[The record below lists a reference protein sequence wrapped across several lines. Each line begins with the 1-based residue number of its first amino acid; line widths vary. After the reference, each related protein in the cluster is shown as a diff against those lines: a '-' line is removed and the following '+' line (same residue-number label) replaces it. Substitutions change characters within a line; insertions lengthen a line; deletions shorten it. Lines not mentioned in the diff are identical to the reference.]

1 MGASIDEIVV
11 GDPPETWRS
20 AGFTVDDD
28 GTTRVGSVRI
38 KLVGRNAGK
47 RILGWSLRGVDLDG
61 LAQLDGL
68 PTTTSARPPASPAAH
83 ANGALLLDHLVVF
96 TPDLDRTTDRLEAL
110 GVAARRTRDSDTY
123 GSTMRQR
130 FFRLGEVILE
140 VVGAPEPTGDGP
152 AGFFGLAYT
161 VDDLDRAKAL
171 LGTSLGDPKPAVQ
184 PGRRIA
190 TLRHKELGMSVA
202 TVFMSAGE
210 QEYE

>member
-11 GDPPETWRS
+11 GDPPDAWRA

-28 GTTRVGSVRI
+28 CTVRVGSVRI
-38 KLVGRNAGK
+38 KLVGRDAGK
-47 RILGWSLRGVDLDG
+47 RILGWSLRDVALADG
-61 LAQLDGL
+61 AELDGL
-68 PTTTSARPPASPAAH
+68 PTQSSSRPPASPAVH
-83 ANGALLLDHLVVF
+83 ANGALVVDHLVVF
-96 TPDLDRTTDRLEAL
+96 TPDLDRTTQRLEAL
-110 GVAARRTRDSDTY
+110 GIAARRTRDSDTY

-140 VVGAPEPTGDGP
+140 VVGAPETSGDGP

-161 VDDLDRAKAL
+161 VDDLDDAKSL
-171 LGTSLGDPKPAVQ
+171 LGASLGDPKPAVQ

-210 QEYE
+210 QEYA